1 MEPGILDSAELDA
14 IRSAIGGNRPAAA
27 ANSGDASPIALIAD
41 DRSTERARPD
51 ALRLG
56 QRWSSLARQRLSR
69 KCGLKLEVAPLGAEL
84 ADLPSL
90 KEQLATSWVSTI
102 EINGRQGQALV
113 AVSGPIIEAVGAR
126 LLGGAP
132 EENVS
137 ERPPSQTALRVFS
150 PAGEAIIASL
160 QDAWKEEQQCDS
172 RILGGTADG
181 WRKSIGEA
189 DAIVELTLQL
199 SGLANGRVR
208 LYARPETLV
217 MPPPPLKLVPA
228 SAATIKAVIGEVP
241 VEIRADLGRASLPMG
256 EIAALRPGAIVML
269 DRAVDEPVPV
279 YCAGRLVAYARVL
292 VSRGALAVK
301 ICDPQE
307 NS

>member
-14 IRSAIGGNRPAAA
+14 IRSAIGGGRAAA
-27 ANSGDASPIALIAD
+27 AASGDAAPIALIAD
-41 DRSTERARPD
+41 DRSAERARPD

-56 QRWSSLARQRLSR
+56 QRWSGLVRQRLSR
-69 KCGLKLEVAPLGAEL
+69 RCGLKLEVAPLGAEL
-84 ADLPSL
+84 ADLPAL
-90 KEQLATSWVSTI
+90 KEQLATSWTATVDV
-102 EINGRQGQALV
+102 NGRAGQALV

-126 LLGGAP
+126 LLGGAADD
-132 EENVS
+132 NGS
-137 ERPPSQTALRVFS
+137 ERPPSATALRVFT
-150 PAGEAIIASL
+150 PAGEAIMAAL
-160 QDAWKEEQQCDS
+160 LDAWKEEQQCEA
-172 RILGGTADG
+172 RFMGGNAES
-181 WRKSIGEA
+181 WRRTLGEA
-189 DAIVELTLQL
+189 DAVVELTLQL

-208 LYARPETLV
+208 LYARPDTLL
-217 MPPPPLKLVPA
+217 MPPAPLKLVPA
-228 SAATIKAVIGEVP
+228 SAATISAVIGEVP
-241 VEIRADLGRASLPMG
+241 VEMRADLGRASLPMG

-301 ICDPQE
+301 IVDPQE